1 MAAAVLGACGAP
13 STPPGPNPSA
23 TASGGAPVVLP
34 TADPLNGDGGVS
46 DFYAKPPTNLD
57 VLRKP
62 GQLIRTEPL
71 PAEFSLASAA
81 RADRILYSSTD
92 GLDGKSPIMV
102 SGAVFLPKGDRPADG
117 WPVIAWAHGT
127 VGVADRC
134 APSNNQRST
143 RDAAYLNHWLDQGY
157 AIVATDYQG
166 LGTPGGHPYRAVRPG
181 AYSVLDSVRAAQA
194 TDFGLAKKFVLV
206 GQSQGAAVVV
216 AAAADATAYAPELD
230 LRGTV
235 ATGPN
240 YVTPD
245 NPKKLDPDGVEGD
258 LLAYELL
265 GLHLIGQ
272 VDPTFKPDD
281 VVTDRAKPILGLTRT
296 GCLSQVADAI
306 EQDKLTARAAFTVDP
321 KEILAREG
329 VPPRF
334 FTSLKVAKPL
344 FIGTGGKDLD
354 SPTERQLSLFQDSCA
369 AGSTIEQHLYPNLDH
384 SATVNASLADS
395 TPFVRKAFTGD
406 PIPGTCPTH

>member
-1 MAAAVLGACGAP
+1 MRSWPRTTRASAPRAA
-13 STPPGPNPSA
+13 
-23 TASGGAPVVLP
+23 
-34 TADPLNGDGGVS
+34 
-46 DFYAKPPTNLD
+46 
-57 VLRKP
+57 
-62 GQLIRTEPL
+62 IRTAPCGPARTPL
-71 PAEFSLASAA
+71 
-81 RADRILYSSTD
+81 
-92 GLDGKSPIMV
+92 
-102 SGAVFLPKGDRPADG
+102 
-117 WPVIAWAHGT
+117 
-127 VGVADRC
+127 
-134 APSNNQRST
+134 
-143 RDAAYLNHWLDQGY
+143 
-157 AIVATDYQG
+157 
-166 LGTPGGHPYRAVRPG
+166 
-181 AYSVLDSVRAAQA
+181 LDSVRAAQA

-344 FIGTGGKDLD
+344 FHRHRRQGPRLADRTPAQPVPGLLCGRPRPSSSTCTRTSITAPRSTPRWRTPHRSCARRSPATPSREPAQPTSRVTSGWLVISGRLVRLTALREHGVLLAEGD
-354 SPTERQLSLFQDSCA
+354 SPAIRQVPVPVVERPAPNTATTST
-369 AGSTIEQHLYPNLDH
+369 AGST
-384 SATVNASLADS
+384 
-395 TPFVRKAFTGD
+395 
-406 PIPGTCPTH
+406 